1 MKYLANPYASFMT
14 RRAHYKIEAHMNSS
28 RSVEFGIKTPPCREQ
43 TIVGYTSPAADTHEE
58 LEIFVIFTDHSGTLA
73 ALRMARHLGDKLD
86 ARLRLLMPFEVPY
99 TLPLTRPAVPVGF
112 LEEQLHALASKI
124 PMDIAAHIYLCRDK
138 CRSVRLIL
146 KPRSIVILGGR
157 KRWWS
162 VEQKL
167 ASVLKKD
174 GHHVIFAESR

>member
-1 MKYLANPYASFMT
+1 MKSLANPYAFFMGI
-14 RRAHYKIEAHMNSS
+14 RAHYKIEAHMNNDL
-28 RSVEFGIKTPPCREQ
+28 SVE
-43 TIVGYTSPAADTHEE
+43 VGPIITLCEATTAADIPAATDAHPE

-73 ALRMARHLGDKLD
+73 ALRMADHLGEKLD
-86 ARLRLLMPFEVPY
+86 ARLRLLMLYEVPY
-99 TLPLTRPAVPVGF
+99 TLPLTKPAVPVEF
-112 LEEQLHALASKI
+112 LKGQIYALASKI
-124 PMDIAAHIYLCRDK
+124 PVDIAAHIYLCRDK
-138 CRSVRLIL
+138 CRTVRLIL

-167 ASVLKKD
+167 ARVLKKD

>member
-1 MKYLANPYASFMT
+1 MDNDLSAKVAPIITLC
-14 RRAHYKIEAHMNSS
+14 EATAAAD
-28 RSVEFGIKTPPCREQ
+28 I
-43 TIVGYTSPAADTHEE
+43 PAATGAHPE

-73 ALRMARHLGDKLD
+73 ALRLADHLGQELD
-86 ARLRLLMPFEVPY
+86 ARLRLLMLHEVPY
-99 TLPLTRPAVPVGF
+99 ALPLTRPAVNVRF
-112 LEEQLHALASKI
+112 LEDQLFALV
-124 PMDIAAHIYLCRDK
+124 PETPVDIAAHIYLCRDK
-138 CRSVRLIL
+138 CRTVRLIL

-167 ASVLKKD
+167 ARVLKED